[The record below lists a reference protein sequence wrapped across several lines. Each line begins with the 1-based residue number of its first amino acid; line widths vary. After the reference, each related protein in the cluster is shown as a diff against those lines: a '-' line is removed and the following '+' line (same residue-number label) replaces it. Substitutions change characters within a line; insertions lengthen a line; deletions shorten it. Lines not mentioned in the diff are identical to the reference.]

1 VRVRADGFTP
11 AGLVTVTLPNG
22 DTLRD
27 RLDNGRLGLTLPKFP
42 GAGTKVLTIA
52 YVANP
57 NPAAASSA
65 YAIMV
70 DRTGSPPPP
79 PPPPGTLGRVD
90 VICGGA
96 GE

>member
-1 VRVRADGFTP
+1 MRVRADGFTP

-52 YVANP
+52 YEGNAKTE
-57 NPAAASSA
+57 AASIA
-65 YAIMV
+65 YAIKV
-70 DRTGSPPPP
+70 VRK
-79 PPPPGTLGRVD
+79 R
-90 VICGGA
+90 
-96 GE
+96 